1 MLMDDKSYETE
12 FFNLV
17 MGLQSSAWMLLGK
30 VMNPMTGKIEKNLDA
45 AKSTIE
51 TLRMLQEKTKGNLT
65 EGEDALLKNTIQQ
78 LEINFVESTQEKPK
92 EEKTEQ
98 EKKDDPSKEKEPGSK
113 DNVSDALK
121 DTKDS
126 EKSDEKPNKDVKEK
140 KKDHSKDRSSEN
152 K

>member
-1 MLMDDKSYETE
+1 MDDKSYETE

-51 TLRMLQEKTKGNLT
+51 TLRMLQQKTRGNLT

-78 LEINFVESTQEKPK
+78 LEINFVEVTQESHAEEKLGQEKTGDSEQKEAAPAEGQDSEEKSEHEEKPK
-92 EEKTEQ
+92 KAAQ
-98 EKKDDPSKEKEPGSK
+98 DKKGHDKKKSSKE
-113 DNVSDALK
+113 
-121 DTKDS
+121 
-126 EKSDEKPNKDVKEK
+126 
-140 KKDHSKDRSSEN
+140 EN
-152 K
+152 KKE

>member
-1 MLMDDKSYETE
+1 MDDKSYETE

-51 TLRMLQEKTKGNLT
+51 TLRMLQQKTRGNLT

-78 LEINFVESTQEKPK
+78 LEINFVEVTQESHAEEKSGQEKTGDSEQKEAAPAGGQDSEEKSEDEEKPK
-92 EEKTEQ
+92 KAAQ
-98 EKKDDPSKEKEPGSK
+98 DKKGHDKKKSSKE
-113 DNVSDALK
+113 
-121 DTKDS
+121 
-126 EKSDEKPNKDVKEK
+126 
-140 KKDHSKDRSSEN
+140 EN
-152 K
+152 KKE